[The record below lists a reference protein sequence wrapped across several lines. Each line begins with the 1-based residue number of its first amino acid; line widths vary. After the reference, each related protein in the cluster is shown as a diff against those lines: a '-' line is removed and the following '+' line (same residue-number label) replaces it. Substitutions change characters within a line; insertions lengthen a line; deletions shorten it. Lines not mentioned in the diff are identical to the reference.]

1 MKTSDRIKF
10 KLKNNAEKIKPT
22 KKDKVNKWITFG
34 TIIILTICT
43 RYYKVTE
50 PDHVCWD
57 ETHFGKMGSWYIN
70 RTFFFDVHPPLG
82 KMLIGLSGYVTGYN
96 GTYPFEK
103 PGDKY
108 NGSRY
113 EGMRYFCTTLGA
125 LIMPMAFDTVYELTQ
140 STEAAVIS
148 SLYLIFD
155 VGLVTLNQYILL
167 DPILLFFLTAS
178 VWGMTKASNLTETG
192 NSYTLS
198 WWVWLFFTGTMLACT
213 TSTKFV
219 GLFVVM
225 LVGLHTIQQ
234 LWIIFGDMRK
244 PITETVKQIAC
255 RTIALILWPIILY
268 MYFFYIHLIVLNRSG
283 TGDGFYSSA
292 FQSRLIGNSL
302 YNVSMPRD
310 VTYGAIVTIKN
321 HKTGG
326 GYLHSHYHL
335 YPKGIGARQQ
345 QVTTYTHKDDNN
357 KWLIKPYNKDSIDNL
372 KYISHGAL
380 IRLEHVATRRNLHSH
395 GEPAPLTKRHLQI
408 TGYGEDGQGDANDI
422 WQVLLVDGKQNTS
435 VKTVTTKFLLI
446 HYLQNCAL
454 TTSGQQLPKW
464 GFEQQEVSCN
474 PNLRDKN
481 AFWNVEDNRNEKLPT
496 VNLNMYAPSFLST
509 FMESHAVMFQGNAG
523 LKPKEGE
530 LTSKP
535 WQWPINYRGQYFSGS
550 SYRIYLLGNPIIW
563 WSNLAF
569 LILFVLVSSV
579 TIIKQRRLDGRRFVE
594 RNCAEETYSNNG
606 KQEKQQTILNAAFW
620 LFTGWITHYVPF
632 WTMGRILYFHHYFP
646 AVIFNSMLAGVMFK
660 YVSSYLPK
668 WVQHTLLGGMISG
681 LAYSFKLFSPLA
693 YGMSGPLSNEHN
705 STMYGLRWLSSWEF

>member
-1 MKTSDRIKF
+1 
-10 KLKNNAEKIKPT
+10 
-22 KKDKVNKWITFG
+22 
-34 TIIILTICT
+34 
-43 RYYKVTE
+43 
-50 PDHVCWD
+50 
-57 ETHFGKMGSWYIN
+57 MGSWYIN

-178 VWGMTKASNLTETG
+178 VWGMTKASNLTATG
-192 NSYTLS
+192 NSYTIS

-244 PITETVKQIAC
+244 PLAETVKQIAC

-357 KWLIKPYNKDSIDNL
+357 KWLIKPYNKDSIDNI
-372 KYISHGAL
+372 KYVSHGAL

-481 AFWNVEDNRNEKLPT
+481 AFWNVEDNRNEKC
-496 VNLNMYAPSFLST
+496 
-509 FMESHAVMFQGNAG
+509 
-523 LKPKEGE
+523 K
-530 LTSKP
+530 
-535 WQWPINYRGQYFSGS
+535 
-550 SYRIYLLGNPIIW
+550 
-563 WSNLAF
+563 
-569 LILFVLVSSV
+569 
-579 TIIKQRRLDGRRFVE
+579 
-594 RNCAEETYSNNG
+594 
-606 KQEKQQTILNAAFW
+606 
-620 LFTGWITHYVPF
+620 FT
-632 WTMGRILYFHHYFP
+632 
-646 AVIFNSMLAGVMFK
+646 
-660 YVSSYLPK
+660 
-668 WVQHTLLGGMISG
+668 
-681 LAYSFKLFSPLA
+681 
-693 YGMSGPLSNEHN
+693 
-705 STMYGLRWLSSWEF
+705 

>member
-1 MKTSDRIKF
+1 
-10 KLKNNAEKIKPT
+10 
-22 KKDKVNKWITFG
+22 
-34 TIIILTICT
+34 
-43 RYYKVTE
+43 
-50 PDHVCWD
+50 
-57 ETHFGKMGSWYIN
+57 
-70 RTFFFDVHPPLG
+70 
-82 KMLIGLSGYVTGYN
+82 MLIGLSGYVTGYN

-178 VWGMTKASNLTETG
+178 VWGMTKASNLTATG
-192 NSYTLS
+192 NSYTIS

-244 PITETVKQIAC
+244 PLAETVKQIAC

-357 KWLIKPYNKDSIDNL
+357 KWLIKPYNKDSIDNI
-372 KYISHGAL
+372 KYVSHGAL

-481 AFWNVEDNRNEKLPT
+481 AFWNVEDNRNEKYHTVAQLRVWLRRLELPSSGNKSTLVLRLTEVPTSERGECSSGAEVDEILLPIFEDQQT
-496 VNLNMYAPSFLST
+496 VPDTFDVAAAQMENGSTIQQVEEQPVKIVADAGPTEVELLKRETNLLKREKDLLERENAMLQRMMLGGETLSQPQLNQAT
-509 FMESHAVMFQGNAG
+509 ISLDLIKNLIPEYEGGVNFNLWAAQFKSVASAYTIN
-523 LKPKEGE
+523 EGE
-530 LTSKP
+530 SRIIFLNKLKGKAQQWLYDNSDFATQQVDELISQMNKVFGSGENRVVLRRKFETRKWKSGVISSHQPPPKP
-535 WQWPINYRGQYFSGS
+535 
-550 SYRIYLLGNPIIW
+550 
-563 WSNLAF
+563 
-569 LILFVLVSSV
+569 
-579 TIIKQRRLDGRRFVE
+579 RRH
-594 RNCAEETYSNNG
+594 
-606 KQEKQQTILNAAFW
+606 Q
-620 LFTGWITHYVPF
+620 
-632 WTMGRILYFHHYFP
+632 
-646 AVIFNSMLAGVMFK
+646 
-660 YVSSYLPK
+660 
-668 WVQHTLLGGMISG
+668 
-681 LAYSFKLFSPLA
+681 
-693 YGMSGPLSNEHN
+693 
-705 STMYGLRWLSSWEF
+705 